1 MAGVTTAA
9 DMELEIL
16 SNCPNKLAVLYFFSK
31 YLLNFKNR
39 NSDATEILSG
49 VSESCE

>member
-9 DMELEIL
+9 DTELEIL

-31 YLLNFKNR
+31 YL
-39 NSDATEILSG
+39 TEF
-49 VSESCE
+49 